1 MGICCCCCLINLK
14 PRCIEIITLIIN
26 LIEIGFM
33 IWGIIGTQWKIIKI
47 GGKIIYLIPFVF
59 VVFTLLFLLI
69 LMYFRCGNKINTSK
83 NSIATY
89 LCIIMEVFD
98 FLSIILIFIDVIII
112 SKSLSDAISNYE
124 EVELDITYACLLIT
138 YIPLVIHLVCVA
150 FLLILILVKTNL
162 SYLEYMNTKEQENIV
177 RTVNALNS
185 PQNNEENHINI
196 LGVDQNGHP
205 FYYGNAQYFTQNQ
218 IDLNKI
224 KN

>member
-1 MGICCCCCLINLK
+1 
-14 PRCIEIITLIIN
+14 
-26 LIEIGFM
+26 M
-33 IWGIIGTQWKIIKI
+33 IWGIIGIQWEIIKI

-59 VVFTLLFLLI
+59 VIFTLLFLFI
-69 LMYFRCGNKINTSK
+69 LMYFRCRNKINTSK
-83 NSIATY
+83 NSTAKY

-98 FLSIILIFIDVIII
+98 FLSMILISIAMINIPISLVDNHDDDFEFDVTI
-112 SKSLSDAISNYE
+112 
-124 EVELDITYACLLIT
+124 YACLI
-138 YIPLVIHLVCVA
+138 IPSILPDTHLFCVA
-150 FLLILILVKTNL
+150 ILHKLISVKTNL

>member
-33 IWGIIGTQWKIIKI
+33 IWGIIGIQWEIIKI

-59 VVFTLLFLLI
+59 VVFTLLFLFI
-69 LMYFRCGNKINTSK
+69 LMYFRCRNKINTSK
-83 NSIATY
+83 NSTAKY

-98 FLSIILIFIDVIII
+98 FLSMILILTAMIII
-112 SKSLSDAISNYE
+112 SDSLANSHDD
-124 EVELDITYACLLIT
+124 EVEWEVTYACIIISNTL
-138 YIPLVIHLVCVA
+138 PGIHYFCVD
-150 FLLILILVKTNL
+150 FLLKLISVKTNL
-162 SYLEYMNTKEQENIV
+162 GYLEYINSKEQENIV

>member
-1 MGICCCCCLINLK
+1 MGICCCCLINLK
-14 PRCIEIITLIIN
+14 PKSIEIITLIIN
-26 LIEIGFM
+26 LIEIGIM
-33 IWGIIGTQWKIIKI
+33 LWGIIGIPWDVIKV

-59 VVFTLLFLLI
+59 VDLTLLFLFI
-69 LMYFRCGNKINTSK
+69 LMYFRCRNKINTSK
-83 NSIATY
+83 NSTSKY

-98 FLSIILIFIDVIII
+98 LLSAILIFIDIIII
-112 SKSLSDAISNYE
+112 SKSLSDAISKYE
-124 EVELDITYACLLIT
+124 EGELGVTYACLIT
-138 YIPLVIHLVCVA
+138 SNLLPSIHWFCVI
-150 FLLILILVKTNL
+150 FLLKLISVKTSL
-162 SYLEYMNTKEQENIV
+162 SYLEYINSKEQENIV

>member
-1 MGICCCCCLINLK
+1 MGICCFCCLINLK

-33 IWGIIGTQWKIIKI
+33 IWGIIGIQWEIIKI

-59 VVFTLLFLLI
+59 VVFTLLFLFI
-69 LMYFRCGNKINTSK
+69 LMYFRCRNKINTSK
-83 NSIATY
+83 NSTAKY

-98 FLSIILIFIDVIII
+98 LLSVILIFTAMIII
-112 SKSLSDAISNYE
+112 SDSLANSDDD
-124 EVELDITYACLLIT
+124 EVELEATYACIIISNILPSIHFFCVGCLGKLIS
-138 YIPLVIHLVCVA
+138 
-150 FLLILILVKTNL
+150 FKTNL